1 MVEKI
6 VEAFPNDVQFVFKN
20 YPLPFHKNA
29 MPAAKAAV
37 AAGKQG
43 KFWEMHDKLFENY
56 RTLSDD
62 LYVKVAG
69 EIGLDVEKFKSDMND
84 PSTQA
89 LIVDEMKQAGSVG
102 VRGTPT
108 FFINGKKPAGRSF
121 ELWKGLIEDAIKAKK
136 KG

>member
-1 MVEKI
+1 MDQI
-6 VEAFPNDVQFVFKN
+6 LEAYPEDVKFVFKN
-20 YPLPFHKNA
+20 YPLPFHQQA

-43 KFWEMHDKLFENY
+43 KFWEMHDEIFENY

-62 LYVKVAG
+62 FYAKAAEEV
-69 EIGLDVEKFKSDMND
+69 GLDVEKFKKDMESPEVQELINSEMAEARTND
-84 PSTQA
+84 
-89 LIVDEMKQAGSVG
+89 

-108 FFINGKKPAGRSF
+108 IFINGKKPQGRSF
-121 ELWKGLIEDAIKAKK
+121 ALYKQIIDDILKEK